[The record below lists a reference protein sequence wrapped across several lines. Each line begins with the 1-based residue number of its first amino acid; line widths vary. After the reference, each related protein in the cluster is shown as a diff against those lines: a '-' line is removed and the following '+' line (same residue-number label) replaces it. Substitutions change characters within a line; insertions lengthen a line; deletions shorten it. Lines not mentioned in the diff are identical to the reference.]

1 MTEQVRYR
9 QCGYPTMGDP
19 TIKVEFEL
27 RGQGLPFTFDLLI
40 EDAERLKNDLGH
52 QLRVVHQRP
61 NRSGTVDDIKPFMGE
76 AVPS

>member
-27 RGQGLPFTFDLLI
+27 RGL
-40 EDAERLKNDLGH
+40 AHLGSH
-52 QLRVVHQRP
+52 LVIQHRAV
-61 NRSGTVDDIKPFMGE
+61 G
-76 AVPS
+76 AVPSVELAEVVGERPAIGV